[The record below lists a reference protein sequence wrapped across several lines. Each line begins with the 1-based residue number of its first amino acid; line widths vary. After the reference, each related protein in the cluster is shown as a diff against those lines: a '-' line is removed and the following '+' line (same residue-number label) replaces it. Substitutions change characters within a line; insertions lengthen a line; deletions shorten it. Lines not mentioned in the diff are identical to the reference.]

1 MTLRETRD
9 LAASIVREHNDL
21 LNVTGVMPQR
31 GSSRAEVLVEGDA
44 SPGHPCRLLLGSDRS
59 TPEAFALSLQRALV
73 RALTRTA
80 RPES

>member
-21 LNVTGVMPQR
+21 LNVTGVMPQH

-44 SPGHPCRLLLGSDRS
+44 SPGRPCRLLLSSDRS
-59 TPEAFALSLQRALV
+59 SPEAFALSLQRALV
-73 RALTRTA
+73 RALTRPP
-80 RPES
+80 RHDS